1 MENPSALK
9 LINKIQLDLF
19 KKGFEAE
26 PLIADLKK
34 LREYSLE
41 EQNPVL
47 TKAIRLTYEHLEANG
62 AFLIAIPDDEP
73 VDEETELVKDNT
85 TGGAENNMESL
96 EYLLSLFS
104 DLSHKNNLLDLKEYN
119 KAFLAF

>member
-19 KKGFEAE
+19 KKGFDAE
-26 PLIADLKK
+26 VLIADLKK

-41 EQNPVL
+41 ENNPVL

-62 AFLIAIPDDEP
+62 AFLIPIPDDEP
-73 VDEETELVKDNT
+73 IEGEELVSAET
-85 TGGAENNMESL
+85 TGNENNMESL
-96 EYLLSLFS
+96 EYLINLFS
-104 DLSHKNNLLDLKEYN
+104 DLSHKNNVLDLKEYN
-119 KAFLAF
+119 KAFAAY

>member
-1 MENPSALK
+1 VENPNAQK

-19 KKGFEAE
+19 KKGFDAE
-26 PLIADLKK
+26 TLIGDLKK
-34 LREYSLE
+34 LRELALD

-47 TKAIRLTYEHLEANG
+47 VKAIRLTYEHIEENN

-73 VDEETELVKDNT
+73 LEDSEENESEIVRPEETDI
-85 TGGAENNMESL
+85 ESL
-96 EYLLSLFS
+96 EYLISLFS
-104 DLSHKNNLLDLKEYN
+104 DLKNKNNISDLREYN

>member
-26 PLIADLKK
+26 VLVADLKK

-41 EQNPVL
+41 ENNPVL
-47 TKAIRLTYEHLEANG
+47 TKAIRLAYEHIEANG
-62 AFLIAIPDDEP
+62 AFLIPIPDDEP
-73 VDEETELVKDNT
+73 IDDAELVTVDAPAN
-85 TGGAENNMESL
+85 ENNLESL
-96 EYLLSLFS
+96 EYLINLFV
-104 DLSHKNNLLDLKEYN
+104 DLSHKNNVLDLKEYN

>member
-1 MENPSALK
+1 VENPTAQK

-19 KKGFEAE
+19 KTGFDAE
-26 PLIADLKK
+26 TLIGDLKK
-34 LREYSLE
+34 LRELALD

-47 TKAIRLTYEHLEANG
+47 VKAIRLTYEHIEENN

-73 VDEETELVKDNT
+73 LEDSEENESEIVRPEETDL
-85 TGGAENNMESL
+85 ESL
-96 EYLLSLFS
+96 EYLISLFTDLKNKNNIS
-104 DLSHKNNLLDLKEYN
+104 DLREYN

>member
-1 MENPSALK
+1 VENPSALK

-26 PLIADLKK
+26 VLIADLKK

-41 EQNPVL
+41 ENNPVL

-62 AFLIAIPDDEP
+62 AFLIPIPDDEP
-73 VDEETELVKDNT
+73 IEDEELVTDEAPAN
-85 TGGAENNMESL
+85 ENNLESL
-96 EYLLSLFS
+96 EYLINLFS
-104 DLSHKNNLLDLKEYN
+104 DLTHKNNVLDLREYN

>member
-1 MENPSALK
+1 VENPTAQK

-19 KKGFEAE
+19 KTGFDAE
-26 PLIADLKK
+26 TLIGDLKK
-34 LREYSLE
+34 LRELALD

-47 TKAIRLTYEHLEANG
+47 VKAIRLTYEHIEENN

-73 VDEETELVKDNT
+73 LEDSEENETEMVRQEETDI
-85 TGGAENNMESL
+85 ESL
-96 EYLLSLFS
+96 EYLISLFS
-104 DLSHKNNLLDLKEYN
+104 DLKNKNNISDLREYN

>member
-1 MENPSALK
+1 MENPNAQK

-19 KKGFEAE
+19 KTGFDAE
-26 PLIADLKK
+26 TIIGDLKR
-34 LREYSLE
+34 LRELALD

-47 TKAIRLTYEHLEANG
+47 VKAIRLTYEHIEENN

-73 VDEETELVKDNT
+73 IDEEVEATESETEKPVETDL
-85 TGGAENNMESL
+85 ESL
-96 EYLLSLFS
+96 EYLISLFS
-104 DLSHKNNLLDLKEYN
+104 DLKNKNNISDLREYN